1 MPGLYYLLF
10 SHPERDIE
18 AAMNVPRNRVM
29 CIATADQQDDIAA
42 YIHQRLGTDE
52 WTEFDRSIISRIETT
67 LIAKSDGM

>member
-1 MPGLYYLLF
+1 
-10 SHPERDIE
+10 
-18 AAMNVPRNRVM
+18 MNVPRNRVM